1 MKFIYEKNTRNM
13 SHYNITT
20 MFPSIYR
27 TVNLPRKL
35 ISSIS
40 LPFSS
45 TRVSPFVPK
54 NTPRRA
60 QQSLFLGRY
69 KDELTKSNASIENKE
84 DFVSETFSL
93 MKSFEELPA
102 HSPFWLDSTFQF
114 NGPHSHIHE
123 HYVNILSMC
132 YEKSKYMED
141 PKTYDTSN
149 HSGYYFVGPRGVG
162 KSMMMQSCCVAS
174 SQMLPNFVSL
184 YLCAKSV
191 KPHDLKYYLAELIN
205 EHVDD
210 DSQLPTD
217 SSIQHV
223 LAKALKSN
231 ISIGIFLDEA
241 ESRFSRENDWSD
253 LHACLTGYNCAV
265 FLSGSEELL
274 TPMVRLNDDDRR
286 YLEEVNKLKAG
297 RDVDTLNVTK
307 LLQAVVQ
314 GFTSPEQYR
323 LFFKSRQSLLNVVF
337 PDIVNDELCLDD
349 IKLLHIITA
358 GRLRAMHK
366 WRTLQSNP
374 SQLFFG
380 SSFHTITLEERK
392 VLGQFFKEVKGDFD
406 PFNLPSL
413 PIQFSSMGESETS
426 RDTMLFYDAA
436 FQMTRRRLLVFR
448 GIDSV
453 TIATPILYL
462 VRGKIFPTV
471 FISHAEGEY
480 NSIKNE
486 VEYLHKA
493 LPINLVCSSHHETR
507 AALSK
512 AVSVQSFEDK
522 MISNSQHIVIL
533 AASKLYCEKV
543 DKGDDCG
550 SVREWELIEKYFKD
564 DKDRFIFAYS
574 GSCNENV
581 FGRVKNFLSFGNK
594 ETKPLLKFGHAV
606 GGRDILLR
614 IIRKRFIG
622 DTNLNL
628 TQNEE

>member
-1 MKFIYEKNTRNM
+1 M

-20 MFPSIYR
+20 MFTSIYR

-54 NTPRRA
+54 NTPSRA
-60 QQSLFLGRY
+60 QQTLFLGRY

-191 KPHDLKYYLAELIN
+191 KPYDLKYYLAELIN

-210 DSQLPTD
+210 SSQLPTD

-253 LHACLTGYNCAV
+253 LQACLTGYNCAV

-274 TPMVRLNDDDRR
+274 TPMVRLNDDDRC
-286 YLEEVNKLKAG
+286 YLEEINKLKAG
-297 RDVDTLNVTK
+297 RDVDTLNVDRVTLTGNLMDSTLK
-307 LLQAVVQ
+307 NVLQ
-314 GFTSPEQYR
+314 
-323 LFFKSRQSLLNVVF
+323 K
-337 PDIVNDELCLDD
+337 
-349 IKLLHIITA
+349 
-358 GRLRAMHK
+358 
-366 WRTLQSNP
+366 
-374 SQLFFG
+374 
-380 SSFHTITLEERK
+380 
-392 VLGQFFKEVKGDFD
+392 
-406 PFNLPSL
+406 
-413 PIQFSSMGESETS
+413 
-426 RDTMLFYDAA
+426 
-436 FQMTRRRLLVFR
+436 
-448 GIDSV
+448 
-453 TIATPILYL
+453 
-462 VRGKIFPTV
+462 
-471 FISHAEGEY
+471 
-480 NSIKNE
+480 
-486 VEYLHKA
+486 
-493 LPINLVCSSHHETR
+493 
-507 AALSK
+507 
-512 AVSVQSFEDK
+512 
-522 MISNSQHIVIL
+522 
-533 AASKLYCEKV
+533 
-543 DKGDDCG
+543 
-550 SVREWELIEKYFKD
+550 
-564 DKDRFIFAYS
+564 
-574 GSCNENV
+574 
-581 FGRVKNFLSFGNK
+581 
-594 ETKPLLKFGHAV
+594 
-606 GGRDILLR
+606 
-614 IIRKRFIG
+614 
-622 DTNLNL
+622 
-628 TQNEE
+628 